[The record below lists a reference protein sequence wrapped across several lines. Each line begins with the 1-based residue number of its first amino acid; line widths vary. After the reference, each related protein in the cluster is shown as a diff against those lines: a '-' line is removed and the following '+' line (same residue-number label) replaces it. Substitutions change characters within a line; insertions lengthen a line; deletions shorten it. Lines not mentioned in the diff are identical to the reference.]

1 MILKIGKRPYFRS
14 LAATLTISFSVLT
27 MIALLI
33 ASSLQMYFSYKT
45 QKDLL
50 IKNQRLIAK
59 NTANT
64 VENFIS
70 EKCSLLELTSKHRDL
85 LSFHKEEQK
94 LLMERLLGL
103 EPAFRQLALFDSEQS
118 EAARVSHFSKSLSPE
133 LMKYDDTELFSS
145 TARKEIYR
153 GPVYIDEI
161 TRMPMMVI
169 AVPVTDIFNDY
180 KGSLIAELNLKV
192 LWDLVY
198 QFKIGMGGDVY
209 VVEEHGYLIAY
220 KDISRVLK
228 REKPDHI
235 TTVKHF
241 IEKGKSSNKK
251 IKEISKGIN
260 NTYVITTNISLKT
273 LKWSVIVE
281 QPIMVAYRPIFMTL
295 LLSGLAMFFSIVL
308 AIISGV
314 YLSRKLINPVIELRD
329 ATEKIGKGELS
340 LKIDIDSK
348 NEIAE
353 LAVSFNRMVE
363 DLKNT
368 TVSRDTLLSEIE
380 ERKHV
385 EQVLLDS
392 EQKMKAILMA
402 SPIGIGLVQGDKL
415 EWANESFFSMFGYE
429 ENDILGKSI
438 SVLFSGDD
446 DFRRV
451 TERLFSD
458 TGVSRPANVEVRCIR
473 KDDVFIDCI
482 MGACPL
488 DASDL
493 SRGQIITF
501 IDISESKRLQ
511 AKLLRAQKMEVIGT
525 LSAGVAHDLNN
536 ILGGIVGYPELL
548 LLDMAEDN
556 PMRDPL
562 LMIKKTGERAAAIVK
577 ELLTMARREIAI
589 NEVVNLHD
597 IIDEFM
603 KSPEYESILTFHPGT
618 DIKVDLRAD
627 RVNILGSGAKLSK
640 VLMNLI
646 SNAAEAMPEGGNIR
660 ITTENKNIERPVS
673 GYENIDE
680 GDYITLTVSDT
691 GEGISNI
698 DLKKIFEPFYTKKK
712 MGRSGTGLGM
722 TVVWG
727 TVKDHAGFIDV
738 ISQEGKGSKFIL
750 YFPLTKGDV
759 IEKKSPETPGNYM
772 GNGESV
778 LIVDDVEE
786 QRILLTR
793 ILDKLDY
800 RITSV
805 SSGEEAVSYM
815 KNNSA
820 DLIVLD
826 MIMDPGINGLE
837 TYKRILEIHP
847 NQKAIIASGFSE
859 TEHVK
864 ETLKLG
870 ASAYIQKPY
879 NLDRIG
885 RVIRDALSN

>member
-1 MILKIGKRPYFRS
+1 
-14 LAATLTISFSVLT
+14 
-27 MIALLI
+27 
-33 ASSLQMYFSYKT
+33 
-45 QKDLL
+45 
-50 IKNQRLIAK
+50 
-59 NTANT
+59 
-64 VENFIS
+64 
-70 EKCSLLELTSKHRDL
+70 
-85 LSFHKEEQK
+85 
-94 LLMERLLGL
+94 
-103 EPAFRQLALFDSEQS
+103 
-118 EAARVSHFSKSLSPE
+118 
-133 LMKYDDTELFSS
+133 
-145 TARKEIYR
+145 
-153 GPVYIDEI
+153 
-161 TRMPMMVI
+161 
-169 AVPVTDIFNDY
+169 
-180 KGSLIAELNLKV
+180 
-192 LWDLVY
+192 
-198 QFKIGMGGDVY
+198 
-209 VVEEHGYLIAY
+209 
-220 KDISRVLK
+220 
-228 REKPDHI
+228 
-235 TTVKHF
+235 
-241 IEKGKSSNKK
+241 
-251 IKEISKGIN
+251 
-260 NTYVITTNISLKT
+260 
-273 LKWSVIVE
+273 
-281 QPIMVAYRPIFMTL
+281 
-295 LLSGLAMFFSIVL
+295 
-308 AIISGV
+308 
-314 YLSRKLINPVIELRD
+314 
-329 ATEKIGKGELS
+329 
-340 LKIDIDSK
+340 
-348 NEIAE
+348 
-353 LAVSFNRMVE
+353 
-363 DLKNT
+363 
-368 TVSRDTLLSEIE
+368 
-380 ERKHV
+380 
-385 EQVLLDS
+385 
-392 EQKMKAILMA
+392 
-402 SPIGIGLVQGDKL
+402 
-415 EWANESFFSMFGYE
+415 
-429 ENDILGKSI
+429 
-438 SVLFSGDD
+438 
-446 DFRRV
+446 
-451 TERLFSD
+451 
-458 TGVSRPANVEVRCIR
+458 
-473 KDDVFIDCI
+473 

-548 LLDMAEDN
+548 LMDMAEDN

-618 DIKVDLRAD
+618 DIKVDLRAA

-646 SNAAEAMPEGGNIR
+646 SNAAEAMPEGGDIR

-759 IEKKSPETPGNYM
+759 IEKKSPETPGNFM

-793 ILDKLDY
+793 ILNKLDY